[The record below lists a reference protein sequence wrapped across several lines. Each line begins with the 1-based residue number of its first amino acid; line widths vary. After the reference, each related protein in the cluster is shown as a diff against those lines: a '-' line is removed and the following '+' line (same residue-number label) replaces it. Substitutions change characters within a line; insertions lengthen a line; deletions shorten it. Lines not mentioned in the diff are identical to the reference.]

1 MSADTDTDNLVIKE
15 NIENDIFDYI
25 LKYMKQAQYYIKNDG
40 KKKKIFVIKKIK
52 ELLGSEVYE
61 RYEPMIL
68 VSIDYIKTLSKN
80 KSILK
85 ALHTDCCIPF
95 FKC

>member
-1 MSADTDTDNLVIKE
+1 MSTDTDTDTLVVKE
-15 NIENDIFDYI
+15 NIEDDIFDYI

-52 ELLGSEVYE
+52 ELLGDSYE

-68 VSIDYIKTLSKN
+68 VSIDFIKTLSKN

-85 ALHTDCCIPF
+85 ALHKDYCLPF

>member
-1 MSADTDTDNLVIKE
+1 
-15 NIENDIFDYI
+15 
-25 LKYMKQAQYYIKNDG
+25 MKQAQYYIKNDG

-52 ELLGSEVYE
+52 ELLGDEVYE

>member
-1 MSADTDTDNLVIKE
+1 MSTDTDTDTLVVKE
-15 NIENDIFDYI
+15 NIEDDIFDYI

-52 ELLGSEVYE
+52 ELLGDSYE
-61 RYEPMIL
+61 RYEPMIF
-68 VSIDYIKTLSKN
+68 VTIDFIKTLSKN